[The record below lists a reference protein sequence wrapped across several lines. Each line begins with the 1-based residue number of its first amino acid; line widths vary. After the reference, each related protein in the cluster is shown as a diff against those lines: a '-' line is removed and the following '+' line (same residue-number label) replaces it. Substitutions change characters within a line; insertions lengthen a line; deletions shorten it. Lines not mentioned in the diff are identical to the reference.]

1 MQVSVKMAL
10 NSSATDQG
18 ANTNPMDSETQ
29 AHKARAEGLV
39 KSFLFKRLLNQGIL
53 PRKLFEGL

>member
-1 MQVSVKMAL
+1 MAL